1 MKDIELSPEAKRSA
15 LEEIKAFF
23 LDEHDQEISD
33 FQASA
38 VLQFVLIKIAPQ
50 IYNQAIA
57 DAHRLL
63 TDRIEDLFALEKRPR

>member
-15 LEEIKAFF
+15 LDEIKAFF
-23 LDEHDQEISD
+23 LDQHDQEISD

-38 VLQFVLIKIAPQ
+38 FLQFVLIKIAPP

-57 DAHRLL
+57 DAHQLL